1 MFILQLIQKSVI
13 IIPLY
18 LTKKVSV
25 MIPLGETLISAGV
38 PLVGTANGLYAGF
51 KIIGAL
57 PYVTELLHFTGSET
71 PQIKDFNKALEHLET
86 AYKGKD
92 VQEILVA
99 ARHVQEKLTPL
110 LENESGYYDNF
121 KGWSRFFS
129 RDNISWP
136 WQRSARWT
144 NYLKPLH
151 DLNAELTRLQRG
163 ATSTQG
169 YNLADIGNP
178 LNNAVQFINHE
189 IKAQKGC
196 ANKMADAIG
205 NAAVNKAKDI
215 RDDIMG
221 VHAPKRVVHTP
232 ASPLMKLLADIGEFK
247 TDQYIPD
254 YLAKNRLNEDIEAL
268 AKSNP
273 FFAELPAYIEQNMTP
288 KSPLLSSLDLLVTNY
303 IVERLNDSSVQP
315 RARQFICQ
323 AIYDFAARDYGVTRE
338 GKDQQAFGKAVLEG
352 PLENPAQRKVL
363 WQAVAYVLDLDKVTA
378 LGDSLAIGED
388 TTLSDISEKID
399 RTLSYL
405 SSVRSIPEA
414 SRMVESMV
422 EQIAGFGE
430 ATYALVR
437 RDLHPDQAREVEATL
452 RESNRKLKSG
462 DLEGALKELNTL
474 YESGPVARL
483 AVRSHR
489 GEEPQ
494 SVVGELASSFARKTE
509 EVAATVPDVHTE
521 QMIEDKK
528 AALVESLTFFSAFQV
543 VDKYCGYTGVDAEE
557 DAVQRRYKTFYTA
570 LERVEGPEARKALF
584 ISLLN
589 DKIESRSEL
598 GFFDKWMGKK
608 LCSFTVSLVEYFSK
622 QFTDSVSEHLQA
634 MMLDPINDPLTNN
647 HMGPVR
653 AANNAMLALL
663 YAEEQ
668 WRSDTTGE
676 LGTADKQKKIF
687 EIIEN
692 SGGISTEKLFKGVV
706 DKALDHF
713 LAYNSY
719 GDFFKGWKA
728 SLTAYSGTGSNPVS
742 RFLRTVVSLAGRGVL
757 AIATLPL
764 FVGYA
769 IKVWGTR
776 IGASMLIS
784 RLDLINSTLDSVRD
798 SIYSDSKYTN
808 VFDKILLDQLKAVE
822 KLLKSEEGGTTQL
835 LAGSNEKR
843 LVSEL
848 VSNLFSLID
857 ERTQLTPGKRR
868 QRDNLLAELVDSF
881 NGMSDAALKDIMR
894 DIIIF
899 SYESIRTEQGVNNLF
914 FQVLDQATQSMKP
927 NDLGRLWELYTE
939 EEQIALGADPAR
951 PETIAVL
958 EEDFARKRGKAPT
971 QIIKLDIDRALQALY
986 ASREEELQEVLGRI
1000 LHNTVEKV
1008 VKEQVDSILKTPQDT
1023 ILGLTTFLENQLLP
1037 HVQLTQTMQSEKS
1050 YIEEM
1055 QRLAQRGDIE
1065 GLKKRHALFLNQL
1078 QSQLTEMKARKG
1090 RDDRSDLQ
1098 IQMLERMVSRLVNL
1112 NLRPLSS
1119 KIAAGDLRK
1128 IKGYL
1133 QHLALVMRKEENT
1146 LVAIRYNVKTQEKT
1160 VMDHLSEKSKA
1171 FVKWGAENLSPVVRE
1186 YVKSR
1191 LGPRFEGMIS
1201 LYRDPSVFTAALR
1214 EGIREYG
1221 VYERGEPSSNPFKRV
1236 SSGSSESIIGG
1247 FQFV

>member
-1 MFILQLIQKSVI
+1 MV
-13 IIPLY
+13 
-18 LTKKVSV
+18 
-25 MIPLGETLISAGV
+25 PLGETLIGAGV

-51 KIIGAL
+51 KILGAL
-57 PYVTELLHFTGSET
+57 PYVSELLHFTGSET

-86 AYKGKD
+86 AYKSKD
-92 VQEILVA
+92 VQQILVA

-151 DLNAELTRLQRG
+151 ELNAELTRLQRG
-163 ATSTQG
+163 ATSTRG
-169 YNLADIGNP
+169 YDLADIGEP
-178 LNNAVQFINHE
+178 LDNAIQFINHE

-215 RDDIMG
+215 RDDVMG
-221 VHAPKRVVHTP
+221 VHAPKRVVRTP

-247 TDQYIPD
+247 TDQSMPT
-254 YLAKNRLNEDIEAL
+254 YLAKSRLNEDIEAL
-268 AKSNP
+268 AKSSP
-273 FFAELPAYIEQNMTP
+273 FFAELPAYIEANMSL
-288 KSPLLSSLDLLVTNY
+288 KSSLLSSLDHLVTAY
-303 IVERLNDSSVQP
+303 IVEKLNNPAITPDNKK
-315 RARQFICQ
+315 RHFYQ
-323 AIYDFAARDYGVTRE
+323 AIYNFAARDHGVTHK
-338 GKDQQAFGKAVLEG
+338 GKDQQVFGKALLEG
-352 PLENPAQRKVL
+352 KFKGKLKTPVERKVL
-363 WQAVAYVLDLDKVTA
+363 WQAVAYVLDLDKVKA
-378 LGDSLAIGED
+378 LGKSLAIDED

-399 RTLSYL
+399 RSLSYL

-414 SRMVESMV
+414 SRMVKSMIG
-422 EQIAGFGE
+422 QIADFAE
-430 ATYALVR
+430 TTYKLVR

-452 RESNRKLKSG
+452 RESNRKLNAG
-462 DLEGALKELNTL
+462 DLEGALRELNTL

-494 SVVGELASSFARKTE
+494 SVVGELASSFARETE
-509 EVAATVPDVHTE
+509 EVAATVPDVRTE

-543 VDKYCGYTGVDAEE
+543 VDKYCGYTGADAEE
-557 DAVQRRYKTFYTA
+557 DAVQRRYKTFYTV
-570 LERVEGPEARKALF
+570 LDGVEGPEARKTLF
-584 ISLLN
+584 LSLLN

-598 GFFDKWMGKK
+598 GFFDKWMGKQ

-622 QFTDSVSEHLQA
+622 QFTDSVTEHLQA

-647 HMGPVR
+647 HMGPIR

-663 YAEEQ
+663 YAEDQ
-668 WRSDTTGE
+668 WRSDTTGA

-692 SGGISTEKLFKGVV
+692 SDGISTEKLFKGVV

-728 SLTAYSGTGSNPVS
+728 SLTAYSGKGSNPVS

-769 IKVWGTR
+769 VKVWGTR

-784 RLDLINSTLDSVRD
+784 RLDLINSTLDTVRD

-822 KLLKSEEGGTTQL
+822 KLLESEEGGGGTQL

-848 VSNLFSLID
+848 VSNLFRLID
-857 ERTQLTPGKRR
+857 ERTQLTPGKQR

-894 DIIIF
+894 NIIIF

-914 FQVLDQATQSMKP
+914 FEVLDQATQSMKP

-939 EEQIALGADPAR
+939 EEQIALGADPTR

-958 EEDFARKRGKAPT
+958 EEDFARKRGKVST
-971 QIIKLDIDRALQALY
+971 QIIKRDIDVALQELY
-986 ASREEELQEVLGRI
+986 ASREQELQEVLGRI

-1055 QRLAQRGDIE
+1055 QLLAQRGDIE

-1119 KIAAGDLRK
+1119 KIAAGDLSK
-1128 IKGYL
+1128 VKGYL

-1247 FQFV
+1247 FQLV

>member
-1 MFILQLIQKSVI
+1 MFRAAEFVTSQAIGAG
-13 IIPLY
+13 IP
-18 LTKKVSV
+18 
-25 MIPLGETLISAGV
+25 
-38 PLVGTANGLYAGF
+38 
-51 KIIGAL
+51 IIGTLNAIDATVRIGAAL
-57 PYVTELLHFTGSET
+57 PYVSELLHFTGSET
-71 PQIKDFNKALEHLET
+71 LQVKEFHKALEHLEG
-86 AYKGKD
+86 AYKNKD

-99 ARHVQEKLTPL
+99 TKHVQEKLAPL
-110 LENESGYYDNF
+110 LENESSYYDNF

-129 RDNISWP
+129 RANISLP
-136 WQRSARWT
+136 WQRSARWK

-151 DLNAELTRLQRG
+151 DLNAELTRFQHG
-163 ATSTQG
+163 ATSTRG
-169 YNLADIGNP
+169 YDLSDMGDP

-189 IKAQKGC
+189 IKAQTGF
-196 ANKMADAIG
+196 
-205 NAAVNKAKDI
+205 VNKLAKGTLNGVVNAGREKYKDLT
-215 RDDIMG
+215 G

-232 ASPLMKLLADIGEFK
+232 VSPLMKLLADIGEFK
-247 TDQYIPD
+247 TDQYIPA
-254 YLAKNRLNEDIEAL
+254 YLAKSRLNEDIEAL
-268 AKSNP
+268 TKSNP
-273 FFAELPAYIEQNMTP
+273 FFAGLPAYIDQNINPQT
-288 KSPLLSSLDLLVTNY
+288 PLLISLDQLVTDY
-303 IVERLNDSSVQP
+303 IVEKLDASSAQP
-315 RARQFICQ
+315 RAKQFICQ
-323 AIYDFAARDYGVTRE
+323 AIYDFAAKGYGVTRE
-338 GKDQQAFGKAVLEG
+338 GEDQQAFGKAFLEG
-352 PLENPAQRKVL
+352 SLENPAQRKVL

-399 RTLSYL
+399 RSLSYL

-414 SRMVESMV
+414 SRIVGSMV
-422 EQIAGFGE
+422 EQIASFGE

-437 RDLHPDQAREVEATL
+437 SDLHPEQAREVEATL

-483 AVRSHR
+483 AVRSYR

-494 SVVGELASSFARKTE
+494 SVVGELASSFALKTE
-509 EVAATVPDVHTE
+509 EVAAAVPNVHAE

-557 DAVQRRYKTFYTA
+557 DAVQRRYKTFYTV
-570 LERVEGPEARKALF
+570 LERVEGPETRKALF

-598 GFFDKWMGKK
+598 GFFDKWMGKQ

-622 QFTDSVSEHLQA
+622 QFTDSVTEHLQA

-663 YAEEQ
+663 YAEER

-692 SGGISTEKLFKGVV
+692 SGGISTEKLFKRVV

-719 GDFFKGWKA
+719 GDFFKEWKA

-757 AIATLPL
+757 GIATLPL

-784 RLDLINSTLDSVRD
+784 RLDLINSTLDSIRD

-822 KLLKSEEGGTTQL
+822 KLLESEEGGTTQL

-848 VSNLFSLID
+848 VSNLFRLID
-857 ERTQLTPGKRR
+857 ERTQLTPGKQR
-868 QRDNLLAELVDSF
+868 QRDNLLGELVDSF
-881 NGMSDAALKDIMR
+881 NGMSDAALQDIIR

-914 FQVLDQATQSMKP
+914 LGVLDQATQSMRP
-927 NDLGRLWELYTE
+927 NDLNRLWELYTE
-939 EEQIALGADPAR
+939 EEQISLGADPKR

-958 EEDFARKRGKAPT
+958 EADFARKRGKAST
-971 QIIKLDIDRALQALY
+971 QIIKRDIDVALQELY
-986 ASREEELQEVLGRI
+986 ASREQELQKVLGCI

-1037 HVQLTQTMQSEKS
+1037 HVQLTQTMQSEIS

-1055 QRLAQRGDIE
+1055 QRLAHRGDIQ
-1065 GLKKRHALFLNQL
+1065 GLKKRHTLFLNQL
-1078 QSQLTEMKARKG
+1078 QNQLTEMKVRKG

-1098 IQMLERMVSRLVNL
+1098 IQMLERMVARLVNL
-1112 NLRPLSS
+1112 NLRALSS
-1119 KIAAGDLRK
+1119 KIAAKDLPK
-1128 IKGYL
+1128 IKRHL
-1133 QHLALVMRKEENT
+1133 QHLAQVMRKEENT
-1146 LVAIRYNVKTQEKT
+1146 IIAIRYNIKTQEKT

-1221 VYERGEPSSNPFKRV
+1221 VYQRDEPASSPFKRV
-1236 SSGSSESIIGG
+1236 SSGSSESIPGG
-1247 FQFV
+1247 FELI

>member
-1 MFILQLIQKSVI
+1 
-13 IIPLY
+13 
-18 LTKKVSV
+18 
-25 MIPLGETLISAGV
+25 MIPLGETLIGAGV

-215 RDDIMG
+215 RDDVMG

-254 YLAKNRLNEDIEAL
+254 YLAKSRLNEDIEAL

-273 FFAELPAYIEQNMTP
+273 FFAELPAYIERNMTP

-315 RARQFICQ
+315 KTRQFICQ

-338 GKDQQAFGKAVLEG
+338 GKEQQLFGKAVLEG
-352 PLENPAQRKVL
+352 SLGNPTQRKVL

-378 LGDSLAIGED
+378 LGNSLAIGEE
-388 TTLSDISEKID
+388 TTLSEISEKID
-399 RTLSYL
+399 RSLSYL

-414 SRMVESMV
+414 SRMIESMV

-462 DLEGALKELNTL
+462 DLEGALRELNTL

-494 SVVGELASSFARKTE
+494 SVVGELASNFARETE
-509 EVAATVPDVHTE
+509 EVTEGAPDVRTE

-543 VDKYCGYTGVDAEE
+543 VDKYCGYTGADAEE
-557 DAVQRRYKTFYTA
+557 DAVQRRYKTFYAA
-570 LERVEGPEARKALF
+570 LEGVEGPEARKALF
-584 ISLLN
+584 LTLLN
-589 DKIESRSEL
+589 NKIESRSEL

-622 QFTDSVSEHLQA
+622 QFTDSVTEHLQA

-647 HMGPVR
+647 HMGPIR

-663 YAEEQ
+663 YAEDQ
-668 WRSDTTGE
+668 WRSDTTGA
-676 LGTADKQKKIF
+676 LGIADKQKKIF

-692 SGGISTEKLFKGVV
+692 GEGISTERLFKGVV

-728 SLTAYSGTGSNPVS
+728 SLTAYSGVGSNPIS

-757 AIATLPL
+757 AVATLPL
-764 FVGYA
+764 FIAYA
-769 IKVWGTR
+769 VNTWGTR

-784 RLDLINSTLDSVRD
+784 HLDLINSTLDSVRD

-822 KLLKSEEGGTTQL
+822 KLLESEEGGGGTQL

-848 VSNLFSLID
+848 VSNLFRLID
-857 ERTQLTPGKRR
+857 ERTQLTPGKQR

-939 EEQIALGADPAR
+939 EEQRALGADPVQ
-951 PETIAVL
+951 PETIKLL
-958 EEDFARKRGKAPT
+958 EADFARKRGKVST
-971 QIIKLDIDRALQALY
+971 QIIKRDIDVALQELY
-986 ASREEELQEVLGRI
+986 ASREQELQDVLGRI

-1008 VKEQVDSILKTPQDT
+1008 VKEQVDSILRTPQDT

-1037 HVQLTQTMQSEKS
+1037 HVQLTQTMQSETS

-1055 QRLAQRGDIE
+1055 QRLAQNGNIE

-1078 QSQLTEMKARKG
+1078 QNQLTEMKARKG
-1090 RDDRSDLQ
+1090 RDERSDLQ
-1098 IQMLERMVSRLVNL
+1098 MHMLERMVSRLINL

-1119 KIAAGDLRK
+1119 KIAKGDLSN
-1128 IKGYL
+1128 IKG
-1133 QHLALVMRKEENT
+1133 HLRNLAKVMRKEENT
-1146 LVAIRYNVKTQEKT
+1146 LIAIRYNVRTQEKT

-1171 FVKWGAENLSPVVRE
+1171 FVKWGADNLSPAIGA
-1186 YVKSR
+1186 YVESR
-1191 LGPRFEGMIS
+1191 LGPRFDGMIS

-1221 VYERGEPSSNPFKRV
+1221 VYERGEPSANPFKRV
-1236 SSGSSESIIGG
+1236 SSGARDLSSSG
-1247 FQFV
+1247 FELV